1 MTLSTL
7 LLYVGIAGLVLTLL
21 VVFVFKKH
29 KSYLMSYLQNFVGAL
44 FLFSGWVKAVDPLG
58 TAYKMTDYFAEFE
71 ATFQGTWFSFLAPLF
86 PLLNNYVVGFSV
98 FMIIF
103 EIVLGLMLIFG
114 HKPKFT
120 SWAFLI
126 MILFF
131 TFLTGFTYLTAYV
144 PEGVNFFSFGQWGPF
159 KESNMKV
166 TDCGCFG
173 DFIKLPPKTSFLK
186 DVFLLIPGF
195 YFLFRHKD
203 MHELLSRNARNIGLS
218 VVIVGLL
225 IYCFSNY
232 VWDIPH
238 VDFRP
243 FKKGKNLYEA
253 KNIEDEA
260 MANVQITAYGVEN
273 KQTGESKV
281 IPYAQYLKEF
291 QNYPETEWNL
301 EQIKSKP
308 AIAKTKLSDFDISD
322 LDGYSLNDEI
332 LNNDKPVLFIVAYK
346 LYGDGVPATKIVK
359 DTIYRMDTL
368 SSETGRGGITV
379 TRNID
384 RIDEK
389 TINYTDYAWKDFYTE
404 RYEKA
409 IMPMVEAAQKDGVEV
424 IMAIGQSSV
433 DQVEDF
439 RDDLGLNVKYGLADD
454 ILLKT
459 IVRSNP
465 GVLLL
470 DKGLLLN
477 KWHYKKLPSYE
488 VIKEQY
494 LKR

>member
-1 MTLSTL
+1 MTLGTL
-7 LLYVGIAGLVLTLL
+7 LLYVGIAAVILTLI
-21 VVFVFKKH
+21 VVYGFKKH
-29 KSYLMSYLQNFVGAL
+29 KNYVMSYLQNFVGAL

-71 ATFQGTWFSFLAPLF
+71 ATFQGTWLSFLAPLF

-103 EIVLGLMLIFG
+103 EIILGLMLITG

-120 SWAFLI
+120 SWAFMI
-126 MILFF
+126 MLLFF

-144 PEGVNFFSFGQWGPF
+144 PEGINFFDFSHWGPF
-159 KESNMKV
+159 METNMKV

-195 YFLFRHKD
+195 YFLFRHSD
-203 MHELLSRNARNIGLS
+203 MHQLFTRNIRNVSLS
-218 VVIVGLL
+218 LATFALL
-225 IYCFSNY
+225 VYCFSNY

-253 KNIEDEA
+253 KNLEDDA
-260 MANVQITAYGVEN
+260 LANVQITAYEVEN
-273 KQTGESKV
+273 KVTKEQKT

-291 QNYPETEWNL
+291 QNYPESEWTL

-308 AIAKTKLSDFDISD
+308 SIAKTKLSDFDISD
-322 LDGYSLNDEI
+322 LDGNDLNEYI
-332 LNNDKPVLFIVAYK
+332 LNNDKPVIFIVAYK

-359 DTIYRMDTL
+359 DTIFRMDTL
-368 SSETGRGGITV
+368 SAEGAKNGIV
-379 TRNID
+379 IQKNID
-384 RIDEK
+384 RIEER
-389 TINYTDYAWKDFYTE
+389 TINYTDYAWKDFYTD
-404 RYEKA
+404 RYKRVIKPFIE
-409 IMPMVEAAQKDGVEV
+409 EAQKDGVEV
-424 IMAIGQSSV
+424 IMAIGQAGI

-439 RDDLGLNVKYGLADD
+439 RSDMELNVTYGLADD

-470 DKGLLLN
+470 DKGFLLD
-477 KWHYKKLPSYE
+477 KWHYKKLPSYSE
-488 VIKEQY
+488 VKERY